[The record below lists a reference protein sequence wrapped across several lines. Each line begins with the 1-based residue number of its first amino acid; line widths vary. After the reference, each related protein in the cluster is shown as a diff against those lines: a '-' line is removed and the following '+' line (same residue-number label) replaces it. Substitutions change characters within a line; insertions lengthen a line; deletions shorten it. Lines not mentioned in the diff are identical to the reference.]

1 MKEQQQQDSVTI
13 VMEAFGKFKASHD
26 EKFNGLQEQADRL
39 EEI

>member
-1 MKEQQQQDSVTI
+1 MKEQQQQDSVTT